1 MEKWA
6 GSRTVTRTVPEH
18 GRNALEQGTETP
30 DTQSARQRNQS
41 DASKT
46 ACVKKIL
53 RSPHSLK
60 KKKKQEK
67 KMQRIS
73 EEEEGEQEEERRLC
87 PQTISRSY

>member
-60 KKKKQEK
+60 KKKTRKEDAEN
-67 KMQRIS
+67 I
-73 EEEEGEQEEERRLC
+73 
-87 PQTISRSY
+87 